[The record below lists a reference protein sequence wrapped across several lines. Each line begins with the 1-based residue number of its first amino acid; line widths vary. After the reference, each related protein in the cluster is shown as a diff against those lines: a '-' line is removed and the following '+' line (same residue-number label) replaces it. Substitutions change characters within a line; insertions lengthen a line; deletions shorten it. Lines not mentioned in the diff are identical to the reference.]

1 MGPEITQAHPLF
13 ISGESTML
21 SLLAKACTE
30 RIRACGE
37 GDSEVA
43 PGNGRPEAIIRFTS
57 SELVQLQNDLHA
69 LQGISEIVSR
79 LQVSSIL
86 SRRLSLPSIN
96 TRARNGFR
104 PALSHP
110 IRV

>member
-1 MGPEITQAHPLF
+1 MGPEITQVHPLL
-13 ISGESTML
+13 ISGESTMF

-37 GDSEVA
+37 GYSKVA
-43 PGNGRPEAIIRFTS
+43 SGNGRPEATIPFAS

-69 LQGISEIVSR
+69 LQGISKDISR

-96 TRARNGFR
+96 TRAKNGFR

-110 IRV
+110 IRI